1 MTIKFL
7 RKLALLLLLAF
18 TAPALNI
25 NLLQTANAQTK
36 VTEFCR
42 KLKALPGV
50 VKVEQM
56 KCDTNFKEK
65 YLILLKQYIDHA
77 DTTIGTFTQR
87 IFISHYSYDAPM
99 VFVTEG
105 YAADYADDKNY
116 AEELTKLFHANQ
128 ICVEHR
134 YFGKSFPAD
143 TNWKYLTAANAAAD
157 HHHVVELFK
166 TIYKK
171 KWINTGISKGGE
183 TALIHRTYYPNDVD
197 ISVCYVAPLCFG
209 VEDGRH
215 EPFITKISTEADRTK
230 VRNFQVEILK
240 RKKKLMAMFDD
251 YCTRN
256 NFTFNLPKNQIYDF
270 CVLEFSFAFWQ
281 WGYPVYLIPSSKASD
296 KELFSELMDVSS
308 PEYFSI
314 EGSKST
320 LAFYIQAAKELGYY
334 GYDTKPFEKYLTIT
348 SSKNYLSKIWLPKN
362 YAVKFDSTLS
372 KKVADYIANNDPKMI
387 FIYGQFD
394 PWSAASVTFSNKTN
408 LFKAV
413 CPGGSHATRISSLPF
428 YLNVQVMDKLKK
440 WLSD

>member
-7 RKLALLLLLAF
+7 RKLTLLLLLAF
-18 TAPALNI
+18 TAPVLNI
-25 NLLQTANAQTK
+25 NLIPLASAQTK
-36 VTEFCR
+36 ETEFCK

-50 VKVEQM
+50 VDVEQM

-65 YLILLKQYIDHA
+65 YLVTLKQFIDHT
-77 DTTIGTFTQR
+77 DTTIGTFNQR
-87 IFISHYSYDAPM
+87 VFVSHYSYDAPM
-99 VFVTEG
+99 VLVTEG
-105 YAADYADDKNY
+105 YTADYADDKY
-116 AEELTKLFHANQ
+116 YVEELAKLFHANQ

-143 TNWKYLTAANAAAD
+143 TNWTYLTEANSAAD

-183 TALIHRTYYPNDVD
+183 TALIHRAFYPKDVD

-209 VEDGRH
+209 LEDGRH

-256 NFTFNLPKNQIYDF
+256 NFTFHLPKNQIYDF

-281 WGYPVYLIPSSKASD
+281 WGYPVYSIPSSKASD
-296 KELFSELMDVSS
+296 KELFSELMNVSS
-308 PEYFSI
+308 PEYFSV
-314 EGSKST
+314 EGAKST
-320 LAFYIQAAKELGYY
+320 LAFYIQAAKEMGYY

-348 SSKNYLSKIWLPKN
+348 SSKDYLSKIWLPKN
-362 YAVKFDSTLS
+362 YSVKFDSTLS
-372 KKVADYIANNDPKMI
+372 KKVASFISNNDPKMI

-394 PWSAASVTFSNKTN
+394 PWSAAAVTFSNKVN
-408 LFKAV
+408 MFKAV
-413 CPGGSHATRISSLPF
+413 CPGGCHATRIHSLPADMKK
-428 YLNVQVMDKLKK
+428 QVMDKLTK
-440 WLSD
+440 WLND